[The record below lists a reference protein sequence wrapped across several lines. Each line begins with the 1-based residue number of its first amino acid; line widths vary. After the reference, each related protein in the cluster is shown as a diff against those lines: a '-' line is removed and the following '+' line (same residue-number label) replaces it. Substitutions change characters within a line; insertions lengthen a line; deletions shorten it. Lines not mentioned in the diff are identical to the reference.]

1 MSQDQL
7 LTTADLARRW
17 RTTEQAV
24 YGARY
29 RGNCPNAIR
38 IGKRLLWRLADVEVW
53 EQERLGDDVQRRLST
68 VANASCRRWP
78 AARQDDGLGREELN
92 RGLRREAP
100 AASE

>member
-1 MSQDQL
+1 MSQDRL

-38 IGKRLLWRLADVEVW
+38 IGKRLLWRLADVEAW
-53 EQERLGDDVQRRLST
+53 EQERLGDDVQRRHST
-68 VANASCRRWP
+68 VGAPLLA
-78 AARQDDGLGREELN
+78 G
-92 RGLRREAP
+92 GLRRGRMK
-100 AASE
+100 ASAERS

>member
-38 IGKRLLWRLADVEVW
+38 IGKRLLWRLVDVEAW
-53 EQERLGDDVQRRLST
+53 EQERLGDDVQHRLST
-68 VANASCRRWP
+68 VATPRVAS
-78 AARQDDGLGREELN
+78 
-92 RGLRREAP
+92 GLRRGRMK
-100 AASE
+100 ASAERS